1 MIIKLNGEQREI
13 PEGTTVAQLVQE
25 LGLEG
30 KRIAVEI
37 NETLVP
43 RTQHATHELQESDEM
58 EIVQAIGGG

>member
-1 MIIKLNGEQREI
+1 MIIKLNGETREI
-13 PEGTTVAQLVQE
+13 PGGTKVANLVQE

-43 RTQHATHELQESDEM
+43 RTQHATHQLQENDEM